1 MAVPPPLRW
10 GILPPA
16 TIAATFVHV
25 IRATAPDGII
35 TAVAS
40 RDVARAAA
48 FIDEHLSPPPGGDGS
63 PPVAAVGGYEAL
75 LGRPDVDAVYVPLPT
90 ALAVDWSV
98 RAVRAGKHVLV
109 DKPFSSAA
117 GVRAMADAAAAAGV
131 VFLDGTHWPH
141 APWAVAAR
149 AAVASGR
156 LGRLRRIV
164 ASFTAPI
171 MVAGNI
177 RGDPALE
184 PHGALGD
191 LGWYCARVATHT
203 LGAAAA
209 ADIVSAYGVGEWAG
223 DGDGR
228 VLLSAVAV
236 VAFRNGTT
244 LSFDVDFSGGLR
256 QRFELVG
263 DTASLAIDDFVIPPA
278 STPSFEALRPAGAA
292 SVDHPYTRTT
302 TAAVAP
308 PREGNGADEPPAV
321 GGQPRA
327 LRLVY
332 PHVETVT
339 VSGGGRNQ
347 PTHMVT
353 AFTAAVRAGAGGAAD
368 AARWAA
374 EAVATQRILDLLF
387 ESIGQG
393 RPVYPGK
400 EDA

>member
-1 MAVPPPLRW
+1 
-10 GILPPA
+10 
-16 TIAATFVHV
+16 
-25 IRATAPDGII
+25 
-35 TAVAS
+35 VAS
-40 RDVARAAA
+40 RDAARAAA

-90 ALAVDWSV
+90 ALAVDWSM

-109 DKPFSSAA
+109 DKPFTSAA
-117 GVRAMADAAAAAGV
+117 AVRAMADAAAAAGV

-149 AAVASGR
+149 AAVTSGR

-164 ASFTAPI
+164 ASFTAPVI
-171 MVAGNI
+171 VAGNI
-177 RGDPALE
+177 RGDPTLE

-191 LGWYCARVATHT
+191 LGWYCARVATHA

-209 ADIVSAYGVGEWAG
+209 ADVVSAYGVGEWAG

-228 VLLSAVAV
+228 VLLSAVTV

-244 LSFDVDFSGGLR
+244 LSFDVDFSGGIR
-256 QRFELVG
+256 QRYELVG
-263 DTASLAIDDFVIPPA
+263 DTASLAVDDFVIPPA
-278 STPSFEALRPAGAA
+278 STLAFDALRPAGAT
-292 SVDHPYTRTT
+292 SFDHAYTLTT

-308 PREGNGADEPPAV
+308 PREGNGADGPPAG

-339 VSGGGRNQ
+339 VPGGGRNQ
-347 PTHMVT
+347 PAHMVD
-353 AFTAAVRAGAGGAAD
+353 AFTAAVRAGAGGAAI

-393 RPVYPGK
+393 QPVFPGK